1 VRRALRAIFTADLR
15 ARRGPALAEERVRIA
30 QGRVSMVRHA
40 SLWLVVCA
48 HAIGL
53 AALAPASLV
62 SAQTGVI
69 IQPSYTT
76 APPQQQQ
83 YVVQAPA
90 YTQPYGAGIQCPPD
104 ATLQPDRRGVARCM
118 RLESGHR
125 VIWGLT
131 GAGIGL
137 LAGGYLL
144 EILSTAFSS
153 LDSSFGRRDTYVGWG
168 YVPLVGPWVQMG
180 DLPPSTSSPMYVLL
194 TFEGL
199 LQAAGLVMV
208 IVGAVG
214 EDYEEYRPIAAGDFR
229 VSPVL
234 SQTMQGLTIEG
245 AF

>member
-1 VRRALRAIFTADLR
+1 MARRASFWI
-15 ARRGPALAEERVRIA
+15 V
-30 QGRVSMVRHA
+30 
-40 SLWLVVCA
+40 LVA
-48 HAIGL
+48 
-53 AALAPASLV
+53 AALAPASLA
-62 SAQTGVI
+62 SAQGVI
-69 IQPSYTT
+69 IQPAYTT
-76 APPQQQQ
+76 APPPQQGQ

-90 YTQPYGAGIQCPPD
+90 YTQPYGMGMQCPSD
-104 ATLQPDRRGVARCM
+104 ATLQPDRRGVPRCM

-125 VIWGLT
+125 VIWGLA

-137 LAGGYLL
+137 LAGGYVL
-144 EILSTAFSS
+144 EILTTAFSS

-168 YVPLVGPWVQMG
+168 YVPLIGPWVQMG

-229 VSPVL
+229 VTPVL
-234 SQTMQGLTIEG
+234 STTMQGLTLEG